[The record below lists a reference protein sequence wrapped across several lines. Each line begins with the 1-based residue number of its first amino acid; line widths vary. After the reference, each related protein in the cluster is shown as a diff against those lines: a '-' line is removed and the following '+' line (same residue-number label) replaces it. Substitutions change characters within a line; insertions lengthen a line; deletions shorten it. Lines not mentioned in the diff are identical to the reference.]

1 MKEYS
6 AGKDLGE
13 RVLKDFPRAKLERDD
28 VLYMYEKHIEKLKLR
43 KKTTTVR
50 YKKDA
55 IRYPSKET
63 LPLIQT
69 KPNSEEKK
77 EVGELKIEKIVI
89 KEVKELTE
97 TDAVNDGFKNKEELI
112 SVIENIYGKIKDNEL
127 VSIYHISKLP
137 FSSIFPHEI

>member
-6 AGKDLGE
+6 LGKDLGE
-13 RVLKDFPRAKLERDD
+13 RILKDFPRAELKRDD
-28 VLYMYEKHIEKLKLR
+28 VLYMHEEHVEKLKLR

-69 KPNSEEKK
+69 KLNSKEKK
-77 EVGELKIEKIVI
+77 EVGEVTIEKIVI
-89 KEVKELTE
+89 KEIKELTE
-97 TDAVNDGFKNKEELI
+97 TDAVNDGFQNKEELI

-127 VSIYHISKLP
+127 VSIYCISKLP
-137 FSSIFPHEI
+137 YVLIFPYAI